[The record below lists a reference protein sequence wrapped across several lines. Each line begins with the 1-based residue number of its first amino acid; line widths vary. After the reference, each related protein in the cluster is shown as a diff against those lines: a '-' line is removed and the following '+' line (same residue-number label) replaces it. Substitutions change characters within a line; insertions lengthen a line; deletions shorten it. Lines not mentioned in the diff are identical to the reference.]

1 MTREEERKGHIGD
14 KRGVNMK
21 LTEEM
26 RHLINGHLLI
36 EFFRENAIPDLKDAL
51 PEQIDSIHG
60 VEEKLEEFL
69 ELIEKKAMEAAE
81 KEAEELAN
89 G

>member
-1 MTREEERKGHIGD
+1 
-14 KRGVNMK
+14 MK

-36 EFFRENAIPDLKDAL
+36 EFFRENAIPDLKDTL
-51 PEQIDSIHG
+51 PELIDSVYC
-60 VEEKLEEFL
+60 VEEKLEEFS
-69 ELIEKKAMEAAE
+69 ELIRKKSIEAVE
-81 KEAEELAN
+81 KEVDELAN

>member
-1 MTREEERKGHIGD
+1 
-14 KRGVNMK
+14 MK

-26 RHLINGHLLI
+26 RHLINGHLLV

-51 PEQIDSIHG
+51 PERIDSIYS
-60 VEEKLEEFL
+60 VEEKLGEFL
-69 ELIEKKAMEAAE
+69 ELIEEKVVEAVE
-81 KEAEELAN
+81 KEVEELAN

>member
-1 MTREEERKGHIGD
+1 
-14 KRGVNMK
+14 MK

-26 RHLINGHLLI
+26 RHLINGHLLV

-51 PEQIDSIHG
+51 PEMIDSVYS
-60 VEEKLEEFL
+60 VEEKLGEFL
-69 ELIEKKAMEAAE
+69 ELIEEKVVEAVE
-81 KEAEELAN
+81 KQAEEFAN

>member
-60 VEEKLEEFL
+60 VEEKLEEL
-69 ELIEKKAMEAAE
+69 SELIEKKAMDAAE
-81 KEAEELAN
+81 KEAEELSN